1 MPRQRI
7 NPRLAKK
14 HSLYTVDEIA
24 RRFGVHRQ
32 TVRNW
37 LKAGLEAI
45 DSKRPLLIRGDV
57 LGAFLHKRRE
67 ARRVRCPPGTLYC
80 APCRAARRPVGG
92 KVECVGVSPV
102 AGNLRG
108 VCPSCGRLM
117 HRRVN
122 LSRLTASIGDLTLT
136 NAVEAL
142 HLSERPDPSG
152 NCHLIRE
159 PDDQAEAQS

>member
-7 NPRLAKK
+7 NPRLAKQ
-14 HSLYTVDEIA
+14 HRTYTVDEIA
-24 RRFGVHRQ
+24 RLFGLHKQ

-37 LKAGLEAI
+37 LNAGLEPI
-45 DSKRPLLIRGDV
+45 DRKRPLLVRGDV
-57 LGAFLHKRRE
+57 LGEFLTKRRE

-92 KVECVGVSPV
+92 KVECVGVSPI

-108 VCPSCGRLM
+108 VCSTCGRLM

-122 LSRLTASIGDLTLT
+122 LARLTASLGDLALT
-136 NAVEAL
+136 NAVAAL
-142 HLSERPDPSG
+142 HLSERTDPPV

-159 PDDQAEAQS
+159 TDDQAEAQR